1 MISAI
6 FEQFVEVTPVSVMV
20 RGIMERIFEPKT
32 LDDLF
37 ERHATSQYTR
47 EVLFSS
53 IVRLMS
59 LVVSGILHQLMLHI
73 KHWKKQWEFR
83 VQNYTGS

>member
-6 FEQFVEVTPVSVMV
+6 FES
-20 RGIMERIFEPKT
+20 KT

-37 ERHATSQYTR
+37 ECHATSQYTR
-47 EVLFSS
+47 EVLFSG

-59 LVVSGILHQLMLHI
+59 LVVSGIHPSVNAAYKSI
-73 KHWKKQWEFR
+73 GKSSRSFASRIIREAER
-83 VQNYTGS
+83 NGIAY